1 LNYEIY
7 SPGDRITLREDRLSF
22 NAGML
27 AKERRERLLA
37 EMRREGLE
45 AIVVYGTSWQ
55 EAYLRYVSD
64 FAILEGDG
72 IAILRADGT
81 CRLFVENMAEAE
93 RAGGEAAGVE
103 TAFARN
109 LGRAV
114 ADALESVSN
123 QRLMA
128 APRALLPAWL
138 TAGERSFKLEDG
150 ASLLDRLLMEKM
162 PSEIAAMRRATA
174 LADEGYAFFRHA
186 ARPGRKQYEVVADV
200 EAFLRQK
207 GSPDNFMIIGSGNAD
222 VRGMAPP
229 SERKLK
235 PGDLVTTEL
244 TPAIDGYLSQICRTL
259 VLGKATPVQQRA
271 FAVWHEAMEAGIAAV
286 KPGLTAA
293 DIARVENDVFRR
305 HGLGEYTTSKYTRVR
320 GHGLGLSTDVKPSL
334 LEDVE
339 IELRPGMTIIVH
351 PNTYH
356 PEAGYMVLG
365 DVVVVTQ
372 TGCERLTHTPAQLF
386 EMPV

>member
-1 LNYEIY
+1 
-7 SPGDRITLREDRLSF
+7 
-22 NAGML
+22 ML

-37 EMRREGLE
+37 EMRRESLE

-72 IAILRADGT
+72 IAVLRADGD

-93 RAGGEAAGVE
+93 RAGGEATGVK
-103 TAFARN
+103 TTFARN

-114 ADALESVSN
+114 ADALETVAN

-150 ASLLDRLLMEKM
+150 APLLDRLLMEKM

-174 LADEGYAFFRHA
+174 LADEGYEFFRQA

-244 TPAIDGYLSQICRTL
+244 TPAINGYLSQICRTL
-259 VLGKATPVQQRA
+259 VLGKATPVQQQA

-286 KPGLTAA
+286 KPGVTAA

-305 HGLGEYTTSKYTRVR
+305 HGLGAYTTSKYTRVR

-334 LEDVE
+334 LEDVD

-372 TGCERLTHTPAQLF
+372 TGCERLTRTPAQLF

>member
-1 LNYEIY
+1 MQALA
-7 SPGDRITLREDRLSF
+7 LRAAERTD
-22 NAGML
+22 ML
-27 AKERRERLLA
+27 ATERRERLLA
-37 EMRREGLE
+37 DMRREGIE

-72 IAILRADGT
+72 IAILRADGE

-103 TAFARN
+103 TVFARN

-114 ADALESVSN
+114 GEALESISN
-123 QRLMA
+123 QRLVA
-128 APRALLPAWL
+128 TPRALLPAWL
-138 TAGERSFKLEDG
+138 TAPERRFKLEDG
-150 ASLLDRLLMEKM
+150 APLLERLLMEKM

-174 LADEGYAFFRHA
+174 LADEGYEFFRHA
-186 ARPGRKQYEVVADV
+186 ARPGRRQYEVVADV

-259 VLGKATPVQQRA
+259 VLGKATPVQQQA

-286 KPGLTAA
+286 KPGVTAA

-372 TGCERLTHTPAQLF
+372 TGCERLTRTPAQLF